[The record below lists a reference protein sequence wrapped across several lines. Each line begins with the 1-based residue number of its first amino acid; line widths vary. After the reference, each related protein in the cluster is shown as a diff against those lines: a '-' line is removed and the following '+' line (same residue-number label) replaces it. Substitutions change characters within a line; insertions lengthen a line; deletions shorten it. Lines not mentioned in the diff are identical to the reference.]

1 MNIFLKKF
9 QFRMAL
15 FYPIF
20 TMKTLT
26 TVTTFLNLKSCFA
39 EDNLTDPTPE
49 TLCVQRVNIC
59 KLLIAFLGTD
69 WACLFDSIHS
79 SDLIV
84 IQLMDRYE
92 WNEFDS
98 TRQKYRC

>member
-1 MNIFLKKF
+1 MTRRISAHMMNIFLKKF

-39 EDNLTDPTPE
+39 EDNLTDPTPD

-69 WACLFDSIHS
+69 WACLFDSIHT

-92 WNEFDS
+92 
-98 TRQKYRC
+98 